1 FAMLNKNL
9 LLTMKYYDN
18 PIILDKLKIQR
29 QIQANEFK
37 EFDGSDQKI
46 SQKLIAKNTKE
57 QHVKTTNRMD
67 YK

>member
-1 FAMLNKNL
+1 
-9 LLTMKYYDN
+9 MKYYDN

>member
-1 FAMLNKNL
+1 MLNKNL

>member
-1 FAMLNKNL
+1 MLNKNL

-18 PIILDKLKIQR
+18 PIILDKLKVQR

-67 YK
+67 YCL

>member
-1 FAMLNKNL
+1 MLNKNL

-18 PIILDKLKIQR
+18 PIILDKLKVQR